1 MGAIHD
7 VYANLGGGVDDS
19 EVGWALGA
27 GLRVNLPM
35 IGKGDYIMGQ
45 FTYTEGA
52 LNYVLSNSGTGGF
65 GAFWLRDGA
74 AVNGAYGPAFD
85 AVQTA
90 AGTGNLD
97 LTKAWSVTAGFEHR
111 WNPQWKTSLYGAYGE
126 VNYSGAASAAINAF
140 GGGASTGSADWSGYN
155 FGTRTVWTPV
165 ANLDL
170 SVDIVYN
177 KVNTAYDGV
186 AGTNDYDFVAGIF
199 RVQRNFW
206 P

>member
-1 MGAIHD
+1 
-7 VYANLGGGVDDS
+7 
-19 EVGWALGA
+19 
-27 GLRVNLPM
+27 M

-45 FTYTEGA
+45 VSYTEGA
-52 LNYVLSNSGTGGF
+52 LNYVLSNSATGGF
-65 GAFWLRDGA
+65 GGFWLRDGA
-74 AVNGAYGPAFD
+74 GVNGAYGPMFD

-97 LTKAWSVTAGFEHR
+97 LTKAWSVTAGFEHV

-126 VNYSGAASAAINAF
+126 VSYSGAASAAIAAF
-140 GGGASTGSADWSGYN
+140 GGVATGDADWSGWN
-155 FGTRTVWTPV
+155 LGTRTVWTPV

-177 KVNTAYDGV
+177 KINTAYSGV
-186 AGTNDYDFVAGIF
+186 AGTDDYDFVAGIF